1 MTHNHNLLKCPSK
14 LKTSGPLYG
23 RNDSWAPQ
31 SDENIPST
39 FDNRAVHFQKPF
51 IMSSLDIFLDIC
63 PFDFLPLTVQFNPP
77 ESFTLIYYRPL
88 STNPSETTTHFLSRF
103 RWINTYRD

>member
-1 MTHNHNLLKCPSK
+1 MTHNHNLLKSPSK

-51 IMSSLDIFLDIC
+51 IMSSLDIFLYMSVRFS
-63 PFDFLPLTVQFNPP
+63 PFD
-77 ESFTLIYYRPL
+77 RPV
-88 STNPSETTTHFLSRF
+88 
-103 RWINTYRD
+103 